1 MKLKDV
7 TETGFYYNEQEG
19 REILFEIYPNDD
31 YIENFN
37 ELSEEEQEKLC
48 EDKCRPYSKFLLDLW
63 HFDREDLEGIKHWD
77 VDGLVYTPD
86 EYGDIEVVKD
96 TVKYRL
102 LDTQINAGCFLVED
116 KLTYKEKLDKI
127 LDICEKASTKSTF
140 CNGVENKDMQKL
152 AIKVMKVIGG
162 SSWKVNN

>member
-1 MKLKDV
+1 MLLKDV
-7 TETGFYYNEQEG
+7 NEIGFYYNEKEG
-19 REILFEIYPNDD
+19 RQILFEIYNNDD
-31 YIENFN
+31 YVENFN

-63 HFDREDLEGIKHWD
+63 HFNREDLEGIKHWD

-86 EYGDIEVVKD
+86 EYEIDVIKD
-96 TVKYRL
+96 TIKYKI

-116 KLTYKEKLDKI
+116 KLTYKERLDKI
-127 LDICEKASTKSTF
+127 KKVCEKASTKSTF

-152 AIKVMKVIGG
+152 SIKILNIILK
-162 SSWKVNN
+162 

>member
-7 TETGFYYNEQEG
+7 TERGFYYNEQEG
-19 REILFEIYPNDD
+19 RSVLFEIYSNDD
-31 YIENFN
+31 YVENFS

-86 EYGDIEVVKD
+86 EYEVDVIKD
-96 TVKYRL
+96 TIKYKL
-102 LDTQINAGCFLVED
+102 LDTQINHGCFLVED

-152 AIKVMKVIGG
+152 AIKIMKVIGE
-162 SSWKVNN
+162 S